1 MMTFCGA
8 CNKWVQASSIA
19 QPFGTPY
26 VCGHAD
32 GAVALEAP
40 QQELGTWT
48 TLVHRPAG
56 YGARYILTEAEAL
69 GQAIPTPRQEESHAP
84 VYLRQQETLEARG
97 DVRGGSDHVASQTP
111 TPPETSVPAATL
123 IEPPP
128 IDADLVRCRSCQKG
142 YRWPME
148 ASRTDEHH
156 LCLRCEYKA
165 NI

>member
-1 MMTFCGA
+1 MMTFCGS

-26 VCGHAD
+26 LCGHAD

-40 QQELGTWT
+40 QQELGMWT

-56 YGARYILTEAEAL
+56 YGARYIMTEAEAM
-69 GQAIPTPRQEESHAP
+69 GQALATLRQEDGHEQASIAQAVVAP
-84 VYLRQQETLEARG
+84 GPV
-97 DVRGGSDHVASQTP
+97 
-111 TPPETSVPAATL
+111 SVDAPA
-123 IEPPP
+123 P
-128 IDADLVRCRSCQKG
+128 IAADLVRCRSCQKG

>member
-48 TLVHRPAG
+48 TLLHRHAG
-56 YGARYILTEAEAL
+56 YGAKYILTEAEAL
-69 GQAIPTPRQEESHAP
+69 GQAIPTRRQEDGHEQASIAQAVVAP
-84 VYLRQQETLEARG
+84 VPASV
-97 DVRGGSDHVASQTP
+97 DVSAP
-111 TPPETSVPAATL
+111 IPA
-123 IEPPP
+123 EPPP

>member
-1 MMTFCGA
+1 MMTFCGS

-56 YGARYILTEAEAL
+56 YGAKYTMADYEPGYRQAL
-69 GQAIPTPRQEESHAP
+69 EQMNATYVQPVDTQESLEQLSPLQPVPSIATSDTVAP
-84 VYLRQQETLEARG
+84 IA
-97 DVRGGSDHVASQTP
+97 D
-111 TPPETSVPAATL
+111 
-123 IEPPP
+123 
-128 IDADLVRCRSCQKG
+128 DLVRCRSCQKG

-148 ASRTDEHH
+148 ASRTDEYH
-156 LCLRCEYKA
+156 LCLRCEYKQ
-165 NI
+165 